1 MYERVRRT
9 FGRRP
14 RSLARSCRRLTLAP
28 ERSRLFERGALS
40 DPRAGRRA
48 LLLRETVCRTWGSA
62 AIGLALAGVR
72 VLSRNGS
79 DTTIA
84 VLRRLLD
91 ARRSQAE
98 LQAAP
103 PIAGTLW
110 SLDLLVQL

>member
-28 ERSRLFERGALS
+28 ERSRLFERRALS

-72 VLSRNGS
+72 VLSRNGPLAR
-79 DTTIA
+79 T
-84 VLRRLLD
+84 LRSPFRGD
-91 ARRSQAE
+91 SYTQPGGATSGVTDRWYSVV
-98 LQAAP
+98 
-103 PIAGTLW
+103 T
-110 SLDLLVQL
+110 